1 LGRCQW
7 WQLFSKGDLIM
18 RKVLLATTALVAMSV
33 TAAQADISISGNY
46 EWEYTTNDAGTGWG
60 DDGHI
65 NIKATNAADN
75 GMTFTA
81 VSVITNSAD
90 NVTGAAHAAG
100 FGAVE
105 AAYIQID
112 GDFGT
117 LILGDYDDSMAKVMD
132 GALGSNNDI
141 ETQVALGSAD
151 TAVGIGAA
159 ADIQWKSPNMSG
171 FQVGLSKDL
180 TDSDTVTT
188 DGKSDMIVSYTMGG
202 ISGHYAS
209 SEDDSNFGIK
219 GSIAGFT
226 VAAGQSKTDGTKAKA
241 NDLAVKYT
249 LGNGI
254 TIAALSANGTNTAG
268 AKTKAS
274 NFGASYS
281 IVPGVKLNA
290 ETGKVGTQNYSWV
303 AVNMSF

>member
-1 LGRCQW
+1 
-7 WQLFSKGDLIM
+7 M

-33 TAAQADISISGNY
+33 TAAQADLSISGNY
-46 EWEYTTNDAGTGWG
+46 EWEYTTDDDGTGWG

-65 NIKATNAADN
+65 NIKAVNAADN

-81 VSVITNSAD
+81 VSVLTNSAD
-90 NVTGAAHAAG
+90 AAAA
-100 FGAVE
+100 AASAE
-105 AAYIQID
+105 AAYIQVD

-117 LILGDYDDSMAKVMD
+117 LILGDYDDSAATVMD
-132 GALGSNNDI
+132 GALGNNNDI
-141 ETQVALGSAD
+141 ETQGGLTGAN
-151 TAVGIGAA
+151 TTVGIGAD
-159 ADIQWKSPNMSG
+159 ADITWMSPNLSG
-171 FQVGLSKDL
+171 FQIGLSKDL
-180 TDSDTVTT
+180 TDADSSTT
-188 DGKSDMIVSYTMGG
+188 DGKTDMIVSYSMGG

-209 SEDDSNFGIK
+209 SDDESNFGIK

-226 VAAGQSKTDGTKAKA
+226 IAAGQMKEDGTSVKA

-254 TIAALSANGTNTAG
+254 TVAALTSNGTSATG
-268 AKTKAS
+268 TKVKAS
-274 NFGASYS
+274 NFGASYA

-290 ETGKVGTQNYSWV
+290 ESGKLGDANYTWV

>member
-1 LGRCQW
+1 
-7 WQLFSKGDLIM
+7 M

-33 TAAQADISISGNY
+33 TAAQADLSISGNY
-46 EWEYTTNDAGTGWG
+46 EWEYTTNDTGTAWG

-65 NIKATNAADN
+65 NIKAVNAADN

-81 VSVITNSAD
+81 VSILTNSSD
-90 NVTGAAHAAG
+90 TGASANMEG
-100 FGAVE
+100 
-105 AAYIQID
+105 AYIQVD

-117 LILGDYDDSMAKVMD
+117 LILGDYNDSMATTMD
-132 GALGSNNDI
+132 GALGNNNDI
-141 ETQVALGSAD
+141 ETQVGLGDAN
-151 TAVGIGAA
+151 TTVGIASL
-159 ADIQWKSPNMSG
+159 ADIHWKSPKLSG
-171 FQVGLSKDL
+171 LQIGLSKDL

-188 DGKSDMIVSYTMGG
+188 DGKSEMIVAYSMGG

-209 SEDDSNFGIK
+209 ADDESNFGIK

-226 VAAGQSKTDGTKAKA
+226 VAAGQMKEDGTKVKA

-254 TIAALSANGTNTAG
+254 TVAALTANGTDAAG
-268 AKTKAS
+268 AKVKAS
-274 NFGASYS
+274 NFGASYTV
-281 IVPGVKLNA
+281 VPGVKLNA
-290 ETGKVGTQNYSWV
+290 ETGKLGTANYTWV